1 MLFRESSG
9 CLDSQAVE
17 CLYFFTKHKTAG
29 KVKHTKHS
37 TQVFFFISP
46 KFFSGYLQLCRSPT
60 YSLFFLEKMHKCI
73 LGLGHPQALIEAL

>member
-1 MLFRESSG
+1 MFGFSGCRVFVFFYKTQNSRESKTHHAEHSG
-9 CLDSQAVE
+9 FL
-17 CLYFFTKHKTAG
+17 
-29 KVKHTKHS
+29 
-37 TQVFFFISP
+37 FISP